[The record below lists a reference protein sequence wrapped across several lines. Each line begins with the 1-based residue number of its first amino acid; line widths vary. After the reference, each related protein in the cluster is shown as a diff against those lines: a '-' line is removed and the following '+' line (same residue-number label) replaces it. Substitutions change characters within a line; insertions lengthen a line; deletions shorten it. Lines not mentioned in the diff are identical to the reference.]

1 MIISR
6 SLNEATILA
15 GACFL
20 LGLCFGAPAEAQSND
35 VAVGAGAGASSVKSS
50 YEPDMSAELPA
61 GVSGGLDSPPSA
73 AKAATVSRDT
83 LVTVAEL
90 HRRLGELFE
99 ILGQYDSAQMQ
110 LKEVI
115 AIDERLYGAD
125 HPSIIVD
132 LTRLGAVQYRS
143 GRYTDAAQTLS
154 RALVMAER
162 ALGPEHQDVAPILA
176 TLGNTYNE
184 LGRLTDAEPLLKR
197 SLAISLNASVAHDIE
212 IAQALNNLADLY
224 LAKGRL
230 KESERLLLDALVRL
244 HKGDLQPERLPTGQS
259 LVAQLRHDRSSLRA
273 HTDAEVTVLGAVLNN
288 LGCLY
293 HLRHKD
299 TLARD
304 LYQLAIEVKSTA
316 SGGDLLGLSTTYSNL
331 SGSLLLSGDVEH
343 ALSMS
348 LDACEID
355 SRTLP
360 AYHPHVAIDQIGLAD
375 VYLASGQLLK
385 ARTIYS
391 LALANLLKTLP
402 ETHADVI
409 RCKARCAFLSRKLN
423 SIVMRHRLAAQK
435 ASKAWSQPPFR

>member
-1 MIISR
+1 
-6 SLNEATILA
+6 
-15 GACFL
+15 L
-20 LGLCFGAPAEAQSND
+20 L
-35 VAVGAGAGASSVKSS
+35 SVL
-50 YEPDMSAELPA
+50 EPELPPLNHRMSRTCQLSCLLVYQA
-61 GVSGGLDSPPSA
+61 GLIHPPSA

-360 AYHPHVAIDQIGLAD
+360 AYHPHVAIDQLVLQMFI
-375 VYLASGQLLK
+375 
-385 ARTIYS
+385 
-391 LALANLLKTLP
+391 
-402 ETHADVI
+402 
-409 RCKARCAFLSRKLN
+409 
-423 SIVMRHRLAAQK
+423 
-435 ASKAWSQPPFR
+435 